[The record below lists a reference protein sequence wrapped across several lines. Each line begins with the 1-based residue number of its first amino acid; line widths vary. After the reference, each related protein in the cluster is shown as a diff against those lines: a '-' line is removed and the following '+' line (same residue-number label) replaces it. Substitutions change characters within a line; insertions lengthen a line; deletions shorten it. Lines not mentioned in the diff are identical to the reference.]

1 MQKGTFTVGL
11 ISSILLF
18 IGLILKTFEMNGAGV
33 MMLSAAGT
41 FCFVFVPLLIIS
53 NFKKENLNRNLDKWV
68 FAALHLMGITF
79 IIGIILKLMEMSC
92 STFFIRFSLMGLIF
106 LIMPVYFVSALGTK
120 VDDFYTERRKSQRII
135 IGVIIMMFVGTL
147 YVLMDLN

>member
-1 MQKGTFTVGL
+1 MQKGIFTVGL

-68 FAALHLMGITF
+68 FAALHLMGISF

-147 YVLMDLN
+147 YVLMDLK

>member
-1 MQKGTFTVGL
+1 MQKGIFTVGL

-41 FCFVFVPLLIIS
+41 FCFVFVPLLIVS

-68 FAALHLMGITF
+68 FAALHLMGISF

>member
-68 FAALHLMGITF
+68 FAALHLMGISF

>member
-41 FCFVFVPLLIIS
+41 FCFVFVPLLIVS

-68 FAALHLMGITF
+68 FAALHLMGISF

>member
-1 MQKGTFTVGL
+1 MQKGIFTVGL

-18 IGLILKTFEMNGAGV
+18 IGLILKTFEMQGSGV

-53 NFKKENLNRNLDKWV
+53 NFKKENLNRNLDKWI
-68 FAALHLMGITF
+68 FAALHLMGISF

-92 STFFIRFSLMGLIF
+92 ALFFIRFSLMALIF

-120 VDDFYTERRKSQRII
+120 VDEFYTESQKSQRIVL
-135 IGVIIMMFVGTL
+135 GVIIMMFVGTL
-147 YVLMDLN
+147 YALMDLG

>member
-1 MQKGTFTVGL
+1 MQKGIFTVGL

-68 FAALHLMGITF
+68 FAALHLMGISF